1 MLTRTILASLACLLS
16 LTGAASAADPDGQMD
31 RYFSIWADN
40 ARVTPAAVDRLYA
53 DRVVYY
59 GKSMTSAEVYRDKR
73 NFIRQWPDRRYS
85 VVPGSV
91 SKTCDEGQAACR
103 IYAILKWQKADPS
116 THRGSQGANTITLTL
131 VRQDGTL
138 KIARESGT
146 PVARSV
152 CQGPGDRWHCSAY
165 R

>member
-1 MLTRTILASLACLLS
+1 MTRWIVASLACILG
-16 LTGAASAADPDGQMD
+16 LTVAASAAEPDAQMN

-40 ARVTPAAVDRLYA
+40 ARVTPEAVDRLYA

-73 NFIRQWPDRRYS
+73 TFIQQWPDRRYN

-91 SKTCDEGQAACR
+91 SKACGR
-103 IYAILKWQKADPS
+103 GEASCKVFAILEWQKSDPS
-116 THRGSQGANTITLTL
+116 TRRGSKGANTITLTL
-131 VRQDGTL
+131 VRQNGSL
-138 KIARESGT
+138 KIARESGS
-146 PVARSV
+146 PVARSS
-152 CQGPGDRWHCSAY
+152 CQGRGERWTCSGY